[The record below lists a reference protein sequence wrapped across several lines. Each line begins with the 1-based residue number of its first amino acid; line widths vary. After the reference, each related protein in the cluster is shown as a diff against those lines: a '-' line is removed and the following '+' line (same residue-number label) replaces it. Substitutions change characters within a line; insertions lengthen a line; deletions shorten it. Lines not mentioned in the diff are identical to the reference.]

1 MSNVNTQEKNTDMM
15 TPVLGGLLGLMMV
28 MVFAQMVAAQEE
40 IVPEEVANLSGHVR
54 DADTGDLIS
63 GASVALD
70 GNVYTTG
77 ADGYYAFSGIPLGL
91 YTLTVEKAGYEIKT
105 TTSSLTEPRNY
116 GQDIALIPLADDP
129 TLAQLSGVVYDLA
142 QETVVPIEGA
152 KVKLNGSERLTDANG
167 IYSFTDKPPGDYT
180 LIVSKSGYST
190 ATLSVTLTA
199 GDNTRDVLLFPEGVP
214 TAQFTVS
221 ELTIT
226 PTVVYVGESVEIGAT
241 VENIG
246 DEQGSIL
253 IGDEP
258 GCDFLLTIDPATYGP
273 AVYPLIIP
281 EIHWGDIMGFMMMVV
296 FGALLVRLVRGK

>member
-1 MSNVNTQEKNTDMM
+1 MSNVNTAEKTPDIM
-15 TPVLGGLLGLMMV
+15 TPMLGGLLGLMMV
-28 MVFAQMVAAQEE
+28 MVFSQMVAAQKEVVEE
-40 IVPEEVANLSGHVR
+40 TANLSGYVR
-54 DADTGDLIS
+54 DVDTGGPIS

-77 ADGYYAFSGIPLGL
+77 ADGFYAFSGIPLGL
-91 YTLTVEKAGYEIKT
+91 YTLTVSKAGYEIKS
-105 TTSSLTEPRNY
+105 TSSSLIESKNY
-116 GQDIALIPLADDP
+116 TQNIALIPLADDP

-142 QETVVPIEGA
+142 QEIVVPIEGA
-152 KVKLNGSERLTDANG
+152 KVKLNDFERTTDANG
-167 IYSFTDKPPGDYT
+167 IYSFTDKSPGEYT
-180 LIVSKSGYST
+180 LIVSKSGYRT
-190 ATLSVTLTA
+190 VTLSVTLTA
-199 GDNTRDVLLFPEGVP
+199 GDNTRDALLFPEDVP
-214 TAQFTVS
+214 IAQFTVS

-226 PTVVYVGESVEIGAT
+226 PTIVYVGESIEIGAT

-281 EIHWGDIMGFMMMVV
+281 EIPWGDIMGFMMMVV
-296 FGALLVRLVRGK
+296 FGAMLVRLVRGK